1 LVRESL
7 NIVQVLI
14 FTQWVKEMLPEER
27 MLKF

>member
-1 LVRESL
+1 MGKQ
-7 NIVQVLI
+7 NMDCIQVLI